1 MGRRSGLPA
10 AGSILRRG
18 FFREVTTMALSIDLA
33 SPLLL
38 TLVLLVAGDVE
49 PATDLP

>member
-1 MGRRSGLPA
+1 
-10 AGSILRRG
+10 
-18 FFREVTTMALSIDLA
+18 MALSIDLA

-49 PATDLP
+49 RATDLP